1 MWHVDFQKQAC
12 ILRSISLNSSLPS
25 LGSINNLHLNWI
37 CTQSVRMCPLPHKQ
51 EIRFLSNL
59 KFFPHVLMF
68 SFVLF
73 SYCGNQPLKDA
84 SKYFAKQGIPFPT
97 KVPDDQETPH
107 LKECYIVGDKE
118 SPETPI
124 VIFFPLVNDT
134 FREYKAPGKFT
145 VTHHINRGSG
155 HFLSLFLLH
164 NNCSSDLNSPCWDLN
179 HMKKFIICDL
189 TWTVEKHLGS
199 AFGTYFPLQFFFWLF
214 VSRL

>member
-1 MWHVDFQKQAC
+1 MYHNLFKPVTYPTN
-12 ILRSISLNSSLPS
+12 IPS
-25 LGSINNLHLNWI
+25 
-37 CTQSVRMCPLPHKQ
+37 
-51 EIRFLSNL
+51 EIRFWSNS
-59 KFFPHVLMF
+59 KFFPYVLMF

-73 SYCGNQPLKDA
+73 SCCGNQPLKDA

-155 HFLSLFLLH
+155 HFLSLFLLD
-164 NNCSSDLNSPCWDLN
+164 NNCSSDHAVITDLN
-179 HMKKFIICDL
+179 PLCLNLNQIKKLKMCD
-189 TWTVEKHLGS
+189 
-199 AFGTYFPLQFFFWLF
+199 FF
-214 VSRL
+214 SRQ